1 MKWLRCGLKG
11 EIKVTHETTL
21 KIKMFST
28 DDNKSNS
35 LEALM
40 DFYGTTNLMSI
51 SEEMAVEFL
60 KKLKG
65 NEISL

>member
-1 MKWLRCGLKG
+1 M
-11 EIKVTHETTL
+11 THDTTL
-21 KIKMFST
+21 KIKLFST
-28 DDNKSNS
+28 DMNEGNS

-40 DFYGTTNLMSI
+40 DYYGTTNLMSI

-60 KKLKG
+60 EKLKG